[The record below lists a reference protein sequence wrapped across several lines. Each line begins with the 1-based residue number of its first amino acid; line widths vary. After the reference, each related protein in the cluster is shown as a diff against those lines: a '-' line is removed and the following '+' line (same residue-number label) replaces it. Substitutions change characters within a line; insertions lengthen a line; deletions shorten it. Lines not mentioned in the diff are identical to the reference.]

1 MGYFDHVHPLFPF
14 LVRKDFEQQIL
25 DHGNQDL
32 LEQDTPFH
40 VLYHAIQAT
49 GSQYCGQGAFE
60 PGIGKAWVLFQT
72 ALDRLDE
79 LLGSRPCLESV
90 QVCHSHIS
98 AKPTNKDRRC

>member
-1 MGYFDHVHPLFPF
+1 MLKPSIDYFDHVHPLFPF

-25 DHGNQDL
+25 DHGSQDK
-32 LEQDTPFH
+32 LEQDTPFY
-40 VLYHAIQAT
+40 VLYYAIQAI

-60 PGIGKAWVLFQT
+60 PGIGKAWALFQT

-90 QVCHSHIS
+90 QVYLSSSLGADH
-98 AKPTNKDRRC
+98 